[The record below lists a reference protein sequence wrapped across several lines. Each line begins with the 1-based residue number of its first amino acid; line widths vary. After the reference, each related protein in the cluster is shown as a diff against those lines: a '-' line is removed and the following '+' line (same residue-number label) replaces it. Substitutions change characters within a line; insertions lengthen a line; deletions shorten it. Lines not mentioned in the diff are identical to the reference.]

1 MDEANRYLLVALGGA
16 VGSCARYAVGG
27 LAARHLPLGFP
38 WGTFLVNV
46 VGSFAMALV
55 VAATME
61 RFAFDPKWRLLLAVG
76 FCGGFTTFSTLAFE
90 TDRLLEARELG
101 LAAVNF
107 LGSGVAG
114 LVAIRLGAAAA
125 RWVT

>member
-27 LAARHLPLGFP
+27 FAARSLPLGFP

-46 VGSFAMALV
+46 AGSFVMGLV

-61 RFAFDPKWRLLLAVG
+61 RFAVDPKWRLLLAVG
-76 FCGGFTTFSTLAFE
+76 FCGGFTTFSTFAFE
-90 TDRLLEARELG
+90 TDRLLEAREFG
-101 LAAVNF
+101 VAAANF

-114 LVAIRLGAAAA
+114 LVAIRLGTAAA
-125 RWVT
+125 RWVA